1 MITLNRRNALKLG
14 LAGGAML
21 LAARPANALVK
32 IVVSGADFQPLPVA
46 IPDFAG
52 SDPAFGKQI
61 ADIVRNNLTRSGLFA
76 VIDQATLP
84 QQVGSVSA
92 QPEFAAWAG
101 VNAQAVVMGQAERG
115 AQIQSAV
122 RVWDVQAQ
130 AQVVGKSYTTDAG
143 NFRRVGHLIS
153 DAIYSSL
160 TGEGGYFD
168 TRVAY
173 VAESGPKANRLKRL
187 AIMDQD
193 GANVQY
199 ITQGRPETMTPRF
212 APNQQELTYIALDN
226 GDPQIYLLDLA
237 TGKPQRLGNFGAMTF
252 SPRFSPDGR
261 SIAFSVEGGGTTN
274 IYSTVI
280 GGQPQQLTSGASIDT
295 SPSYSPDGANI
306 AFESDRGGASQI
318 YVMPAGGGNAQR
330 ISFGQGGTYNTPVW
344 SPKGDLI
351 AFTKQAGGQFQIG
364 TMKPDGSGEK
374 ILFSGY
380 HAEGPTWAPN
390 GRVIMY
396 FSDPGGDAGPSLY
409 TVDVWG
415 RANLKVPTET
425 FASDPAWS
433 PLRG

>member
-21 LAARPANALVK
+21 LAARPASALVK

-76 VIDQATLP
+76 VIDSSTLP

-92 QPEFAAWAG
+92 QPDFGAWAG

-130 AQVVGKSYTTDAG
+130 AQVVGKSYTTDAS

-160 TGEGGYFD
+160 TGESGYFD

-193 GANVQY
+193 GANHRY
-199 ITQGRPETMTPRF
+199 LTDGR
-212 APNQQELTYIALDN
+212 ALVLT
-226 GDPQIYLLDLA
+226 
-237 TGKPQRLGNFGAMTF
+237 
-252 SPRFSPDGR
+252 PRFSPSQQQITYMAYYNNKPRVYLYDINSGR
-261 SIAFSVEGGGTTN
+261 QSV
-274 IYSTVI
+274 
-280 GGQPQQLTSGASIDT
+280 L
-295 SPSYSPDGANI
+295 
-306 AFESDRGGASQI
+306 
-318 YVMPAGGGNAQR
+318 
-330 ISFGQGGTYNTPVW
+330 
-344 SPKGDLI
+344 GD
-351 AFTKQAGGQFQIG
+351 F
-364 TMKPDGSGEK
+364 
-374 ILFSGY
+374 
-380 HAEGPTWAPN
+380 
-390 GRVIMY
+390 
-396 FSDPGGDAGPSLY
+396 PGM
-409 TVDVWG
+409 
-415 RANLKVPTET
+415 T
-425 FASDPAWS
+425 FAP
-433 PLRG
+433 

>member
-1 MITLNRRNALKLG
+1 MITLNRRHALKLG

-21 LAARPANALVK
+21 AAARPASALVK
-32 IVVSGADFQPLPVA
+32 IVVSGADFQPLPIA

-52 SDPAFGKQI
+52 SDPAFGKAV
-61 ADIVRNNLTRSGLFA
+61 ADIVRNNLSRSGLFA

-84 QQVGSVSA
+84 QQVGSISTE
-92 QPEFAAWAG
+92 PDFNAWRG
-101 VNAQAVVMGQAERG
+101 INAHAVVMGQVENSG
-115 AQIQSAV
+115 QIQAAV
-122 RVWDVQAQ
+122 RVWDVQAGEQ
-130 AQVVGKSYTTDAG
+130 QVGKSYSTDPA
-143 NFRRVGHLIS
+143 NLRRIGHIIS
-153 DAIYSSL
+153 DAIYTAL
-160 TGEGGYFD
+160 TGESGYFD
-168 TRVAY
+168 TRIAFI
-173 VAESGPKANRLKRL
+173 AESGPKANRLKRL

-199 ITQGRPETMTPRF
+199 ITQGNPETMTPRF
-212 APNQQELTYIALDN
+212 SPTQQMLTYIALDG

-237 TGKPQRLGNFGAMTF
+237 TGRPQPLGNFNSMTF

-261 SIAFSVEGGGTTN
+261 NIAFSVEGGGTTN
-274 IYSTVI
+274 IYAMPI

-306 AFESDRGGASQI
+306 AFESDRGGTSQI
-318 YVMPAGGGNAQR
+318 YIMASSGGPAQR
-330 ISFGQGGTYNTPVW
+330 ISFAEGTYNTPVW
-344 SPKGDLI
+344 SPKGDYI
-351 AFTKQAGGQFQIG
+351 AFTKQGGGQFSIG
-364 TMKPDGSGEK
+364 IMKPDGSGEK
-374 ILFSGY
+374 LLYSGF

-396 FSDPGGDAGPSLY
+396 FSDPGGDSGPSLY

-415 RANLKVPTET
+415 RANNKVPTKT